1 MADPNVLLEEEILR
15 QVDDR
20 SHESFDARLERVEKH
35 VAMLVTAVNSIG
47 EQTTWLCQ
55 SIDAAFKGFDQ
66 LQAEIAKSGPLG
78 FFKMLKAGGVKQTEG
93 GTENG

>member
-1 MADPNVLLEEEILR
+1 MSNLDAIEREPADTYNLGSI
-15 QVDDR
+15 DD
-20 SHESFDARLERVEKH
+20 RLERVERH

-55 SIDAAFKGFDQ
+55 SIDAAFKGFNQ

-78 FFKMLKAGGVKQTEG
+78 FFKMLKGGMS
-93 GTENG
+93 GTMTKEDDNG